1 MPEENAIKEITR
13 LTANLNELRRGGGAG
28 FCFYVGTSA
37 SMTTEGYSAAEELRR
52 SVLRA
57 PFGENM
63 TEAQLAEASA
73 SYLEEKFS
81 NAWKR
86 LAFKMRD
93 LVARET
99 TLKLSSDEGHSALAS
114 ILKSNCFSLIITPNN
129 DTLIEDALLQEGI
142 PRSQWSVMVNGLHS
156 PDVIR
161 DELLNPSGKF
171 VIVKLCGDLY
181 SKSYSVTDR
190 DMAQSIPPLVSA
202 IEPYLSR
209 PMVVTGYGAIDDNIF
224 KAFPKPRDI
233 VYYIGTGAPPGDWN
247 FYKHFLQEQ
256 RVDIL
261 DKALTF
267 KEFCNVLARRLDTF
281 QKVEAYGM
289 SVTRSDV
296 EDVRGDTDES
306 DFLVELI
313 DIKQRREQ
321 EKQTPVAAAR
331 EEPLLVLSEL
341 LNTFSIRFDNNQ
353 LLSFDVKGRLSYE
366 SERAVTWPIDVDEL
380 NVVMSDLARD
390 IAAYHRLK
398 DQEGRNTWRRHAKRE
413 GRHLY
418 DSLMRSNEDLS
429 KQLEVAR
436 QITRHP
442 DVLSLNFIGP
452 RNHLGMPYELL
463 HDNNVPLALKYPLSR
478 QISGL
483 ASQKPQKL
491 DSMMRVFQRDR
502 KPLKVLLIASDT
514 GGLSVDDEV
523 TELADLFKEKWQGK
537 SEIKVLTTNDAG
549 MSEVETVLRR
559 CQYHIVHFAGHSQFD
574 FEKPENSGL
583 FVFRDKARRGGVGI
597 LSARQIALLLTDSE
611 TMFCYLS
618 CCVGAMVGSRQ
629 RLRDDDYL
637 GVIDAVI
644 QAGVP
649 YALGYRW
656 YVTDSG
662 SRRFVTSF
670 YEKMLSDRCV
680 PEQAAL
686 HARSQLY
693 GRDGNDETW
702 TSPIVVSQNILRTD
716 YE

>member
-13 LTANLNELRRGGGAG
+13 LTANLNELRRGGDAG
-28 FCFYVGTSA
+28 FCFYVGTGA

-57 PFGENM
+57 PFGENLS
-63 TEAQLAEASA
+63 EAQLQEFGDL
-73 SYLEEKFS
+73 YLEERFS
-81 NAWKR
+81 NAWRR
-86 LAFKMRD
+86 LAMGMRNR
-93 LVARET
+93 VARET

-114 ILKSNCFSLIITPNN
+114 ILRANCFSLIITPNN

-142 PRSQWSVMVNGLHS
+142 PRSQWSVMINGLHS
-156 PDVIR
+156 PEVIR
-161 DELLNPSGKF
+161 DELLKPSGKF

-181 SKSYSVTDR
+181 SRSYSVTDQEI
-190 DMAQSIPPLVSA
+190 AQSIPPLLSA

-209 PMVVTGYGAIDDNIF
+209 PMVVTGYGPIDDNIF

-261 DKALTF
+261 DKDLTF

-281 QKVEAYGM
+281 QKVEAFGM
-289 SVTRSDV
+289 SVTPSDV

-321 EKQTPVAAAR
+321 EKQMPITLAQ
-331 EEPLLVLSEL
+331 EEPLFVLSEL
-341 LNTFSIRFDNNQ
+341 LNTFSIKFDNNQ
-353 LLSFDVKGRLSYE
+353 LLSFEVKGRISYE
-366 SERAVTWPIDVDEL
+366 SDRAVTWPIDVDEL
-380 NVVMSDLARD
+380 NIVMSDLARD

-418 DSLMRSNEDLS
+418 DSLMRSNENLS

-463 HDNNVPLALKYPLSR
+463 HDNNVPLAVKYPLSR
-478 QISGL
+478 QISGVI
-483 ASQKPQKL
+483 SQKPQKL
-491 DSMMRVFQRDR
+491 DSLMRVLLKDR
-502 KPLKVLLIASDT
+502 KPLKILLMASNT
-514 GGLSVDDEV
+514 GGLTADNEV
-523 TELADLFKEKWQGK
+523 TELAELFKETWPGK
-537 SEIKVLTTNDAG
+537 SEINVLNTDDA
-549 MSEVETVLRR
+549 SIAEVEKVMRR
-559 CQYHIVHFAGHSQFD
+559 CRYHIVHFAGHSQFD

-583 FVFRDKARRGGVGI
+583 FIYRDKNRGGGVGI
-597 LSARQIALLLTDSE
+597 LSARQIAQLLTDSE

-618 CCVGAMVGSRQ
+618 CCVGAMVGSMQ

-637 GVIDAVI
+637 GVIDAVVH
-644 QAGVP
+644 AGVP

-662 SRRFVTSF
+662 SRRFATSF
-670 YEKMLSDRCV
+670 YEKMLSERCV

-702 TSPIVVSQNILRTD
+702 TSPIIVSQNV
-716 YE
+716 